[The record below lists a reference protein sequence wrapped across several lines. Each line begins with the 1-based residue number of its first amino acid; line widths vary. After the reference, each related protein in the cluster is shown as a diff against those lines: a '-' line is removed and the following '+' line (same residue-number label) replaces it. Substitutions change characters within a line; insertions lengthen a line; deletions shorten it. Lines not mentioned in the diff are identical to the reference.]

1 MMKGRMVLGNAPRG
15 GKWGRECRVVIDG
28 KRWLI
33 WSESENIGRGYVNFK
48 ITAEERVRGS
58 ANYWLAWGPDG
69 ITKARDVERM
79 KENNPNLFE
88 EVRAVMERV
97 YGREASRPIDV
108 PREPAQGQ
116 SALV

>member
-1 MMKGRMVLGNAPRG
+1 MKGRMVLGNAPRG
-15 GKWGRECRVVIDG
+15 GKWWRECRVATG
-28 KRWLI
+28 GQLWLV
-33 WSESENIGRGYVNFK
+33 WCESQNIGLGYVNFK

-58 ANYWLAWGPDG
+58 ANYWLSWGPDG
-69 ITKARDVERM
+69 MTKARDTDRL

-97 YGREASRPIDV
+97 YRREASGSVDV
-108 PREPAQGQ
+108 AGQPAQGQ